1 MRHPRFEPSNL
12 RKSFQSCKRKPLE
25 SKKIAIFGTFLRFLV
40 VAPSKI
46 PHFIAKTKN
55 KQKPPNPS
63 FRMSRRRYVLESA
76 KRLPLYESYA
86 AS

>member
-25 SKKIAIFGTFLRFLV
+25 NKKFAIFGTFLRFLV

-46 PHFIAKTKN
+46 PHFIATMKN
-55 KQKPPNPS
+55 KAKTA
-63 FRMSRRRYVLESA
+63 ESILSDVSA
-76 KRLPLYESYA
+76 AVCVGKR
-86 AS
+86 